1 VAPEQAPDKPQYLQL
16 SFAHGELTHIDGQTF
31 DPVDAILHLNQI
43 AGAHGVGRLDMVE
56 NRLVGM
62 KSRGCYETP
71 AGEVLY
77 AALQGLESLVLDRT
91 TQDYRIR
98 LGNEFAQL
106 MYDGRWFT
114 PLKDVMLAAA
124 TKIAEPLSGDIVV
137 KLYKGNV
144 TVTQKQSPNSLY
156 SNAFATFDEDE
167 VYNQK
172 HAEGLF
178 VFIVWP
184 VEFEHYISRLLMT
197 PRQLAR
203 SKS

>member
-1 VAPEQAPDKPQYLQL
+1 PEYLTL
-16 SFAHGELTHIDGQTF
+16 SFTNGELTQINAKDYQ
-31 DPVDAILHLNQI
+31 PVDAILHLNKV

-71 AGEVLY
+71 AGAVLY
-77 AALQGLESLVLDRT
+77 TALQGLESLVLDRT

-124 TKIAEPLSGDIVV
+124 TKI
-137 KLYKGNV
+137 
-144 TVTQKQSPNSLY
+144 
-156 SNAFATFDEDE
+156 
-167 VYNQK
+167 
-172 HAEGLF
+172 
-178 VFIVWP
+178 
-184 VEFEHYISRLLMT
+184 
-197 PRQLAR
+197 
-203 SKS
+203 